1 MEPHE
6 KVNRSKK
13 EIFINNFIGGVA
25 WGLGSII
32 GFTIIF
38 AIIGSLISK
47 IDFVPIIGEFV
58 QDVVNNVLQRQNP
71 LLK

>member
-38 AIIGSLISK
+38 AIIGYLISK
-47 IDFVPIIGEFV
+47 VDFVPIMGGFV